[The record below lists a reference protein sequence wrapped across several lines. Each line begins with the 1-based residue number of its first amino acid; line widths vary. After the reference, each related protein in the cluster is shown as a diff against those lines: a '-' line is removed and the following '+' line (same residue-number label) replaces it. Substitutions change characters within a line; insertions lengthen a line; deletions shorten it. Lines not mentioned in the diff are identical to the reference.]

1 MGAAGCA
8 TGCDADQVCTPG
20 LLLATPTFAVGDAP
34 RSLTAADVNGDGAID
49 LIVCNQDSKDLS
61 VLLGH
66 GDGTFATQRRVTVEL
81 MDTTAVDLDHDGT
94 LDLLGHALYSHDVV
108 ALFGNGDASFQPAKT
123 LATFD
128 DALHSLEIADLNGDG
143 QLDIVVSFNKQTQ
156 IAVLPGNED
165 RSLGPAQRFELGER
179 VGVIRIAD
187 FDRDQ
192 KPDLLLITA
201 PIPGRARLGIMPGLG
216 GGSFSP
222 LQVADT
228 GYSFDLALS
237 VTVVDLNH
245 DGKLDL
251 VTRTGAVFLDIA
263 ASKLKE
269 PVFNPFGSQVVV
281 GDLGADGELDLA
293 EVDSDDNRITVFNG
307 DGTGAFTRPAKFS
320 AVSVPGALAIA
331 DFNADGRSDLAIMSN
346 SSDSVSVRLSGTG
359 PGNIGVGGFAD
370 PFTFSTPMVPRSV
383 AVADFDGNGEL
394 DLVVS
399 NAIPSGGDSLPDNG
413 VSLEFGAGNGVFR
426 SGPTLAA
433 GTSPL
438 QVAAADLN
446 GDQQLDVV
454 VANGLAGKGATVLL
468 GNGHGTFQTARHF
481 DTDGPSPALAV
492 GDLDGD
498 GSPDLAVANTGTNS
512 IAILIGTGT
521 GDFDAARNV
530 NLSAGV
536 GPSLLSLA
544 DLNGDGALDLVSAP
558 SDASRIDLSFGTG
571 DGSFS
576 GLQKLTIAAYGRPF
590 SLTVADLN
598 GDTKPD
604 LLYADL
610 DKIGFL
616 LGNGDGT
623 FAADQTLERVT
634 GTFYITTADVNG
646 DGAIDLINT
655 RYNFN
660 DACVWLGDGR
670 GAFAEPHCFGV
681 SAGPNMVAI
690 ADLNRDGRAD
700 LITPNARADTVSVL
714 LGSGR
719 FECR

>member
-1 MGAAGCA
+1 
-8 TGCDADQVCTPG
+8 
-20 LLLATPTFAVGDAP
+20 
-34 RSLTAADVNGDGAID
+34 
-49 LIVCNQDSKDLS
+49 
-61 VLLGH
+61 
-66 GDGTFATQRRVTVEL
+66 
-81 MDTTAVDLDHDGT
+81 LDHDGN

-108 ALFGNGDASFQPAKT
+108 ALFGNGDASFRPAKT

-143 QLDIVVSFNKQTQ
+143 QLDVVVSFNNQTQ
-156 IAVLPGNED
+156 IAVLPGIED

-216 GGSFSP
+216 GGNFGP

-263 ASKLKE
+263 ASKLKD

-320 AVSVPGALAIA
+320 AGSGPGALAIA

-370 PFTFSTPMVPRSV
+370 PFTFSTPLEPRSV

-413 VSLEFGAGNGVFR
+413 VSLVFGAGNGIFR
-426 SGPTLAA
+426 SGPTFAA

-446 GDQQLDVV
+446 GDQRPSS
-454 VANGLAGKGATVLL
+454 A
-468 GNGHGTFQTARHF
+468 ARCF
-481 DTDGPSPALAV
+481 S
-492 GDLDGD
+492 
-498 GSPDLAVANTGTNS
+498 GSTNS
-512 IAILIGTGT
+512 GTYGQL
-521 GDFDAARNV
+521 ASSAMPSAR
-530 NLSAGV
+530 
-536 GPSLLSLA
+536 
-544 DLNGDGALDLVSAP
+544 
-558 SDASRIDLSFGTG
+558 ASKVASHS
-571 DGSFS
+571 SFS
-576 GLQKLTIAAYGRPF
+576 GQGSWPRNVSRRLPDEASNNCRLPPWYATSASWPSAENC
-590 SLTVADLN
+590 SAVAES
-598 GDTKPD
+598 
-604 LLYADL
+604 A
-610 DKIGFL
+610 
-616 LGNGDGT
+616 
-623 FAADQTLERVT
+623 VT
-634 GTFYITTADVNG
+634 SR
-646 DGAIDLINT
+646 L
-655 RYNFN
+655 
-660 DACVWLGDGR
+660 
-670 GAFAEPHCFGV
+670 
-681 SAGPNMVAI
+681 AG
-690 ADLNRDGRAD
+690 G
-700 LITPNARADTVSVL
+700 
-714 LGSGR
+714 
-719 FECR
+719 